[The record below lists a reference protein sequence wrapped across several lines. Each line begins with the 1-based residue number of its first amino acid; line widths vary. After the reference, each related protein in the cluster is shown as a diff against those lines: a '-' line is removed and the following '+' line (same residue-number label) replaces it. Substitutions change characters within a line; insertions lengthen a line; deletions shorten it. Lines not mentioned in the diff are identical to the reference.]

1 MDRREGG
8 WIFPSNVDVKSLPKI
23 GLAVGKKGEADGE
36 KIFYIAPTDLA
47 YAPAAPGYLI
57 STLRMLINSD
67 GSLVGSNLKAA

>member
-8 WIFPSNVDVKSLPKI
+8 WVFPSNVDVKSLPKI

-47 YAPAAPGYLI
+47 YAPAAPG
-57 STLRMLINSD
+57 
-67 GSLVGSNLKAA
+67 